1 MTQPSASKSRAQS
14 SAYDLAVVGAG
25 IIGLATALAAVR
37 RGLRVV
43 VIDRDAQSNG
53 ASVRNFGFVTVTGQ
67 ESGQLWDWARR
78 SREVWQEVATAAG
91 IPVTQRG
98 LWMMVRRSESVRVL
112 EAFMRTGMAAGCSLL
127 SAAEARRRC
136 PEVPAPK
143 LAAVLQS
150 ALELRVESR
159 NAIPRLAAWLEEAK
173 GVTFV
178 RNTRVLD
185 IDVPAVRT
193 SRGSLQAA
201 RVAVCP
207 GDDFSGLFAQRL
219 AGFGLTRCK
228 LQMLRLGSPG
238 FTLPATLM
246 SDLGLARYQGYAA
259 LEAAAPLKARLLA
272 EQPEHLQHG
281 IHLIVVQ
288 SADGSLVVGD
298 SHHYAPTPDPFG
310 SAAVDDLILEEFRLT
325 LGLEPPPVLERWTG
339 TYASATDRGVLLDT
353 PQPNVR
359 LAIVTCGAGASTGF
373 GIGEDLVTDLF
384 GSGACA

>member
-193 SRGSLQAA
+193 
-201 RVAVCP
+201 
-207 GDDFSGLFAQRL
+207 
-219 AGFGLTRCK
+219 
-228 LQMLRLGSPG
+228 
-238 FTLPATLM
+238 
-246 SDLGLARYQGYAA
+246 
-259 LEAAAPLKARLLA
+259 
-272 EQPEHLQHG
+272 
-281 IHLIVVQ
+281 
-288 SADGSLVVGD
+288 
-298 SHHYAPTPDPFG
+298 
-310 SAAVDDLILEEFRLT
+310 
-325 LGLEPPPVLERWTG
+325 
-339 TYASATDRGVLLDT
+339 
-353 PQPNVR
+353 
-359 LAIVTCGAGASTGF
+359 
-373 GIGEDLVTDLF
+373 
-384 GSGACA
+384 

>member
-1 MTQPSASKSRAQS
+1 M
-14 SAYDLAVVGAG
+14 
-25 IIGLATALAAVR
+25 
-37 RGLRVV
+37 V

-91 IPVTQRG
+91 IAVTQRG

-150 ALELRVESR
+150 TLELRVESR
-159 NAIPRLAAWLEEAK
+159 HAIPRLAAWLEEAK

-178 RNTRVLD
+178 RDTRVLD

-193 SRGSLQAA
+193 SRGSLQATA
-201 RVAVCP
+201 VAVCP

-219 AGFGLTRCK
+219 SGFGLTRCK

-259 LEAAAPLKARLLA
+259 LEAAGPLKARLLA
-272 EQPEHLQHG
+272 EQPEHLHHG

-310 SAAVDDLILEEFRLT
+310 SVAVDALMLEEFRLT

-353 PQPNVR
+353 PQPKVR
-359 LAIVTCGAGASTGF
+359 LAIVTCGAGASIGF
-373 GIGEDLVTDLF
+373 GIGEDVVTDLF
-384 GSGACA
+384 DAGACA